1 MGFLETAGTVLSLA
15 NSAKSLFGGGGSSE
29 GASLKKQLAWNL
41 REAREY
47 PSAQVEGL
55 RAAGLNPMLAVG
67 KGIDSP
73 PALTASPGKD
83 ADISTAKQLA
93 ASQSM
98 ALASQ
103 AELNRAQT
111 ENVKADTLD
120 KLEKPAATKAGVKL
134 TEAQAKAQETLAGWQ
149 RQMEVT
155 EGWNTKVKITEHWSK
170 KLMYE
175 LDQTNLGTRQK
186 AEIKKLMGEAQ
197 SAKTKGELDA
207 KYSEIERIIG
217 MGGEAVGAVTGAVAN
232 TAKAILGHKPKTII
246 QKAPNVVIRR

>member
-1 MGFLETAGTVLSLA
+1 MAFLETAGTILSLA

-47 PSAQVEGL
+47 PTAQVEGL

-67 KGIDSP
+67 KGIDAP
-73 PALTASPGKD
+73 PPLTSSPGKD
-83 ADISTAKQLA
+83 QDISTAKQLA
-93 ASQSM
+93 AAQSM

-111 ENVKADTLD
+111 DNVKADTLD
-120 KLEKPAATKAGVKL
+120 KLEKPALTKADVKL
-134 TEAQAKAQETLAGWQ
+134 KGAQGQAQETLAAWQ

-155 EGWNTKVKITEHWSK
+155 EGWNTKVKITENYSK

-175 LDQTNLGTRQK
+175 LDKVNLGNRQK

-207 KYSEIERIIG
+207 KYAEIERIIG

-232 TAKAILGHKPKTII
+232 TAKAIFGNKPKTII
-246 QKAPNVVIRR
+246 QKAPNITIRR